1 MTRLLA
7 SVLSALVVSLVF
19 TMISQNNNI
28 EADVLYY
35 SFANEFLNGFIV
47 MLCIYLFIATPVSF
61 YIDKMITNRNMILHV
76 LLYFFVGTL
85 FGVMFIWINSAS
97 DAKAGIRLAL
107 LFGLGA
113 SVFSLFL
120 NFIRLVRKQVNQ

>member
-35 SFANEFLNGFIV
+35 SFANEFLNGFTV
-47 MLCIYLFIATPVSF
+47 MLCIYLFFATPVSF
-61 YIDKMITNRNMILHV
+61 YIDKMTTNRNMILHV
-76 LLYFFVGTL
+76 LLYFFVGAI
-85 FGVMFIWINSAS
+85 FGAMFILINSAS
-97 DAKAGIRLAL
+97 DVKAGIQLAS

-120 NFIRLVRKQVNQ
+120 NFIRRVRKNK